1 MLKKIL
7 LGTVGILV
15 VLCGVIAM
23 QPSTYSVQRSATF
36 KASPDVAFALV
47 NDFHNWAGWSPWDK
61 LDPNQKT
68 TFEGAATGVGAKY
81 GWSGNDEVGEGRM
94 TIEESKA
101 NELVRIKL
109 EFIRPWE
116 STSPTT
122 FTFSPAAEGVTVTWK
137 MDGTHNFAG
146 KAFALFM
153 NMDAMLGKD
162 FDAGLAAMGKIA
174 EAETKKRAEAEAAKL
189 AAEKA
194 AAEAAAAAAAAAAP
208 VEGQPAPAGGQTVA
222 APTP

>member
-7 LGTVGILV
+7 LGAAAVLV
-15 VLCGVIAM
+15 ALCGVIAM

-36 KASPDVAFALV
+36 KAAPDITFALV
-47 NDFHNWAGWSPWDK
+47 NDFHNWGGWSPWDK
-61 LDPNQKT
+61 MDPNQKT

-81 GWSGNDEVGEGRM
+81 GWSGNDQVGEGRM
-94 TIEESKA
+94 TIEESKV

-109 EFIRPWE
+109 EFIRPFE

-122 FTFSPAAEGVTVTWK
+122 FTFAPAAEGVTVTWK
-137 MDGTHNFAG
+137 MDGTNTFMG
-146 KAFALFM
+146 KAFSLFV

-162 FDAGLAAMGKIA
+162 FDNGLAAMGKIA

-194 AAEAAAAAAAAAAP
+194 AK
-208 VEGQPAPAGGQTVA
+208 VK
-222 APTP
+222 

>member
-7 LGTVGILV
+7 LGVAVVLV
-15 VLCGVIAM
+15 ALCGVIAM
-23 QPSTYSVQRSATF
+23 QPAEFSVQRSATV
-36 KASPDVAFALV
+36 KASPDIAFGLV
-47 NDFHNWAGWSPWDK
+47 NDFHRWGEWSPWDK

-68 TFEGAATGVGAKY
+68 TFEGAAMGTGAKY
-81 GWSGNDEVGEGRM
+81 GWSGNDQVGEGRM

-101 NELVRIKL
+101 NEFVRIKL
-109 EFIRPWE
+109 EFIRPFA
-116 STSPTT
+116 STNLTT

-137 MDGTHNFAG
+137 MEGQNDFIG
-146 KAFALFM
+146 KTFSLFM

-162 FDAGLAAMGKIA
+162 FDNGLAAMGKIA
-174 EAETKKRAEAEAAKL
+174 ETETQKRAEAEAAKL

-194 AAEAAAAAAAAAAP
+194 AAEAAAAAAAP
-208 VEGQPAPAGGQTVA
+208 VEGQPAPTVA

>member
-7 LGTVGILV
+7 LGAAGVLV
-15 VLCGVIAM
+15 ALCGVIAM
-23 QPSTYSVQRSATF
+23 QPATYSVQRSATF
-36 KASPDVAFALV
+36 KASPDITFALV
-47 NDFHNWAGWSPWDK
+47 NDFHRWGEWSPWDK

-81 GWSGNDEVGEGRM
+81 GWSGNDQVGEGRM

-109 EFIRPWE
+109 EFIRPFA

-122 FTFSPAAEGVTVTWK
+122 FTFAPAAEGVTVTWK
-137 MDGTHNFAG
+137 MDGTNDFMG
-146 KAFALFM
+146 KAFSLFV

-162 FDAGLAAMGKIA
+162 FDSGLAAMGKIA
-174 EAETKKRAEAEAAKL
+174 ETETQKRAEAEAAKL

-194 AAEAAAAAAAAAAP
+194 AAEAAAAGIAP
-208 VEGQPAPAGGQTVA
+208 AEGEPAPAGGQTVA

>member
-7 LGTVGILV
+7 LGAAGVIVL
-15 VLCGVIAM
+15 LCGIIAV

-47 NDFHNWAGWSPWDK
+47 NDFHNWGGWSPWDK
-61 LDPNQKT
+61 MDPNQKT
-68 TFEGAATGVGAKY
+68 TFEGPATGVGAKY
-81 GWSGNDEVGEGRM
+81 SWSGNDQVGEGRM

-109 EFIRPWE
+109 EFIRPFA

-137 MDGTHNFAG
+137 MDGTNNFMG
-146 KAFALFM
+146 KAMCLVM
-153 NMDAMLGKD
+153 DMDAMLGKD
-162 FDAGLAAMGKIA
+162 FDAGLAAMGKLA
-174 EAETKKRAEAEAAKL
+174 EAETKKRAEAEVAKL

-194 AAEAAAAAAAAAAP
+194 AAEAAANAAAA

-222 APTP
+222 VPTP

>member
-7 LGTVGILV
+7 LGVAVVLV
-15 VLCGVIAM
+15 ALCGVIAM

-47 NDFHNWAGWSPWDK
+47 NDFHHWSEWSPWDK
-61 LDPNQKT
+61 LDPNQKV
-68 TFEGAATGVGAKY
+68 TFEGAATGMGAKY
-81 GWSGNDEVGEGRM
+81 GWSGNDKVGEGRM

-109 EFIRPWE
+109 EFIRPFE

-122 FTFSPAAEGVTVTWK
+122 FTFAPAAEGVTVTWK
-137 MDGTHNFAG
+137 MDGTNNFMG
-146 KAFALFM
+146 KAFSLFV

-162 FDAGLAAMGKIA
+162 FDNGLAAMGKVA
-174 EAETKKRAEAEAAKL
+174 EAETKKRAEAL

-194 AAEAAAAAAAAAAP
+194 AAEAAAAQAAAP
-208 VEGQPAPAGGQTVA
+208 VEGQPAPAGEQKVA